1 MQAVVITE
9 PGAPEV
15 LRVMDVPDP
24 EPGPGEV
31 RVRIA
36 ATAVNRADI
45 LQRQGHYAA
54 PSGWPENI
62 PGLEFAGEVDAL
74 GPNVSVWSVG
84 DRVMGLL
91 GGGGYAEHVV
101 LECDAA
107 TAIPEGLSF
116 AEAAAIPEAFV
127 TADDALE
134 HRMGVRP
141 RESLLVHAVGS
152 GVGTAALQLAKAWGA
167 TVMGTSR
174 SAWKL
179 EKARDEFGLDLA
191 IDTSD
196 GTFAEDVLSA
206 TAGRGV
212 NAILDLVGGPYVEQD
227 VECAGQLARIA
238 VVGLTAG
245 RFANLDLGTVLRKRL
260 SLVGTVLRTRPRV
273 EKAAALR
280 SFEES
285 VVPLLLRG
293 AVKPVIHEILP
304 MADVVRAHEMVES
317 NETFGKVVL
326 SW

>member
-9 PGAPEV
+9 PGAPDV

-24 EPGPGEV
+24 EPGPGEI
-31 RVRIA
+31 RVRIS
-36 ATAVNRADI
+36 ATAVNRADL

-54 PSGWPENI
+54 PSGWPETI
-62 PGLEFAGEVDAL
+62 PGLEFAGQVEAL
-74 GPNVSVWSVG
+74 GPNVTVWSPG

-91 GGGGYAEHVV
+91 GGGGYAEYVV
-101 LECDAA
+101 LEADAA
-107 TAIPEGLSF
+107 TAIPPGLSDV
-116 AEAAAIPEAFV
+116 EAAAVPEAFI
-127 TADDALE
+127 TAEDALE
-134 HRMGVRP
+134 LRMGLRSG
-141 RESLLVHAVGS
+141 ETLLVHAVGS
-152 GVGTAALQLAKAWGA
+152 GVGTAALQLGKAWGG

-179 EKARDEFGLDLA
+179 EKAGELGLDLA

-196 GTFAEDVLSA
+196 GSFAGAVLDA

-212 NAILDLVGGPYVEQD
+212 DAILDLVGGPYLEQD

-238 VVGLTAG
+238 VVGLTGG
-245 RFANLDLGTVLRKRL
+245 RFANVDLGAVLGKRL
-260 SLVGTVLRTRPRV
+260 SLVGTVLRTRPPV

-280 SFEES
+280 SFEEA
-285 VVPLLLRG
+285 VVPLLQRG
-293 AVKPVIHEILP
+293 AVKPVIHEV
-304 MADVVRAHEMVES
+304 MAMEDVVRAHELVEA